1 MSRRSTLADL
11 LKQDASS
18 STGPAPEM
26 LQPVA
31 SGALRAMSLSLERMS
46 SEADEARGL
55 KSKIA
60 AGDHVVN
67 LDPKLI
73 DASFIADR
81 IPVEDDNDF
90 EAFVKTISEQGQ
102 QVPILVRPNPSDPG
116 RYQVAYGR
124 RRIGAAAHLQ
134 IPVRAIVKV
143 LTDEE
148 LVIAQA
154 KENLDRKDLSYIER
168 ALFARQLEERQF
180 DRVMIMGALG
190 VDKGDLSRLLAVAHG
205 VPADLVL
212 AIGPAPRIGRPR
224 WVQLAELIKSAVGR
238 RRAMAA
244 VAEEGFRSA
253 DTNRRFGIVIGRL
266 QQKDVSASGDNEMV
280 KSTSGRVLAQL
291 EETPRR
297 ARIVIEDGGF
307 RAFLLSRLPS
317 LVSEFEAETV
327 VKG

>member
-11 LKQDASS
+11 LNQDASS
-18 STGPAPEM
+18 NAGPAPEM
-26 LQPVA
+26 LQPIA
-31 SGALRAMSLSLERMS
+31 SGALRAMSISLERMS

-67 LDPKLI
+67 LDPELV
-73 DASFIADR
+73 DASFIKDR
-81 IPVEDDNDF
+81 IPVEDDIHFD
-90 EAFVKTISEQGQ
+90 ALVKDISEQGQ
-102 QVPILVRPNPSDPG
+102 QVPILVRPSPSDPG

-124 RRIGAAAHLQ
+124 RRIRAAAHLR

-154 KENLDRKDLSYIER
+154 KENLERQDLSYIER
-168 ALFARQLEERQF
+168 ALLARQLEERQF
-180 DRVMIMGALG
+180 DRAMIMGALG
-190 VDKGDLSRLLAVAHG
+190 IDKADLSRLLSVAHG
-205 VPADLVL
+205 VPADLIL
-212 AIGPAPRIGRPR
+212 AIGPAPRVGRTR
-224 WVQLAELIKSAVGR
+224 WVQVAELVKSAVGR
-238 RRAMAA
+238 RRAIAA
-244 VAEEGFRSA
+244 VADESFRTA
-253 DTNRRFGIVIGRL
+253 DTNRRFGIVISRL
-266 QQKDVSASGDNEMV
+266 QQKDAGASGGDDFI

-317 LVSEFEAETV
+317 LVSEFEAENPS
-327 VKG
+327 